1 MEVVKVTTSLVDLVV
16 LACLPGGIVF
26 ARAFSRHAPK
36 TREISKFLLPI
47 FAKRKGVLFEIDVM
61 ASTTGG
67 DRHVISNFFCGSDSC
82 FSDLDS
88 PENLHF
94 V

>member
-1 MEVVKVTTSLVDLVV
+1 MEVVKVTTSLVV

-67 DRHVISNFFCGSDSC
+67 DRHVISNFFCCDQIHA
-82 FSDLDS
+82 L
-88 PENLHF
+88 
-94 V
+94 VI